1 MTMKNEILNVP
12 PLRFPEFSS
21 PWISERLGA
30 SCEIQMCKRIFA
42 KQTATNGA
50 VPFFKIGTV
59 GGQPDAFISDPL
71 FEEYSHKYH
80 FPKKGEILIT
90 CAGTIGRCFQYDGS
104 KAYYQDSNIVWISN
118 PSQRITNDFLLL
130 LLEAQNWKRLN
141 ATTIARLY
149 NDDLLN
155 CILFFPEDRIE
166 QEKIASF
173 LSAIDKRISV
183 QMKIIEDCLKIRKAY
198 LKEVF
203 LASENSK
210 KRVKEPLESSK
221 IWKMGKVS
229 YYLQHREC
237 PSTERVDRN
246 HILSVKLFQ
255 AGVVQNTN
263 TKNLELAGTVY
274 YSRSH
279 GDFIYGKQNLFN
291 GAYGVI
297 PEKLD
302 GFYSSSDLPTLSFT
316 KGTNPDCFLA
326 LISLFYKHWEKYA
339 SGTGS
344 KRIHEQDLLSIPL
357 IKIPGPDQDKIAKVI
372 CALDSKI
379 KDEKLDCELLL
390 ELKKFMLRS
399 LFIQL

>member
-1 MTMKNEILNVP
+1 
-12 PLRFPEFSS
+12 
-21 PWISERLGA
+21 
-30 SCEIQMCKRIFA
+30 
-42 KQTATNGA
+42 
-50 VPFFKIGTV
+50 
-59 GGQPDAFISDPL
+59 
-71 FEEYSHKYH
+71 
-80 FPKKGEILIT
+80 
-90 CAGTIGRCFQYDGS
+90 
-104 KAYYQDSNIVWISN
+104 
-118 PSQRITNDFLLL
+118 
-130 LLEAQNWKRLN
+130 
-141 ATTIARLY
+141 
-149 NDDLLN
+149 
-155 CILFFPEDRIE
+155 
-166 QEKIASF
+166 
-173 LSAIDKRISV
+173 
-183 QMKIIEDCLKIRKAY
+183 
-198 LKEVF
+198 
-203 LASENSK
+203 
-210 KRVKEPLESSK
+210 
-221 IWKMGKVS
+221 
-229 YYLQHREC
+229 
-237 PSTERVDRN
+237 
-246 HILSVKLFQ
+246 LSVKLFQ